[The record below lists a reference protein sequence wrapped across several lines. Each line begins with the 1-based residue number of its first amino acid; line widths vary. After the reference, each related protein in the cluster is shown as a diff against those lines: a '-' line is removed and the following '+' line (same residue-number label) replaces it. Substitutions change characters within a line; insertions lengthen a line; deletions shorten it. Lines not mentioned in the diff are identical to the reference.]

1 MCPDYLAMGMS
12 LDEYWYGDAELTTY
26 YRKAHRL
33 KRRQANQDAWMQ
45 GFYVYHAMQ
54 CVSPLF
60 RDWVKDHRPEKY
72 MNEPLDLYPDTEDN
86 KSVDQ
91 EREDAKELANQA
103 TIKAWINRVNR
114 LKSEKKEV

>member
-1 MCPDYLAMGMS
+1 
-12 LDEYWYGDAELTTY
+12 
-26 YRKAHRL
+26 
-33 KRRQANQDAWMQ
+33 
-45 GFYVYHAMQ
+45 
-54 CVSPLF
+54 
-60 RDWVKDHRPEKY
+60 